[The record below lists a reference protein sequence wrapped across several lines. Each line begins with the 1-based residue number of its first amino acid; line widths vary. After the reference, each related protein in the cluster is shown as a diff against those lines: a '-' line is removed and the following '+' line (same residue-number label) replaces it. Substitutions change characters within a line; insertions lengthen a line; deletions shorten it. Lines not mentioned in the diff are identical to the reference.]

1 MRDQTIIEGFKS
13 LEQRLQQVVQFVQNL
28 QQAVRLDSTSKEI
41 RLLSIQQL
49 LIKKGIL
56 TEAEITEQ
64 TGEVIKQMQKE
75 AEEQAAKA
83 KIVPATPEQVQQVE
97 ATKTEVPEEDKV
109 KAPEVVPPPPPDSM
123 LKTDLVQEGVPP
135 QA

>member
-64 TGEVIKQMQKE
+64 TGEVVKQMQKE